1 MNYLNSPIIVKGV
14 NHSGTRAVVE
24 ILKLLGSDEGDIS
37 NKWKENKF
45 FLNIHK
51 TLVNRISKNGWQK
64 TIFDSD
70 FIENGYVDN
79 FEYLDFLKLQML
91 DLNCHYTDPQNIV
104 WHWKCPSSVF
114 FDKSWH
120 KIFPDAYSII
130 IQRDP
135 HNVAR
140 SLIRDNIFENY
151 DEAIY
156 FHKVMNE
163 KIISSACK
171 NVLIINYANLKED
184 INKIIDFI
192 PLNIP
197 NEKIKIAKSFIYEE
211 NIFKKSK
218 SLKYN
223 IKNILTECDIS
234 LQKLKQFYK
243 NNLTSKY

>member
-91 DLNCHYTDPQNIV
+91 DLNCHYTDPQNI
-104 WHWKCPSSVF
+104 
-114 FDKSWH
+114 
-120 KIFPDAYSII
+120 
-130 IQRDP
+130 
-135 HNVAR
+135 AR

-151 DEAIY
+151 YEAIY

-197 NEKIKIAKSFIYEE
+197 NEKIKIAKSIIYEE

-218 SLKYN
+218 TTL
-223 IKNILTECDIS
+223 
-234 LQKLKQFYK
+234 
-243 NNLTSKY
+243 